1 MRLLALAFVTVMLGQ
16 SVGPYT
22 GHWTADFHG
31 TTYLRLTLSDKA
43 GAPQGALSIGK
54 SIQVDGQGNVD
65 RVTEAPSTLSPM
77 TDVRRSGNVLS
88 FSYYEDGGHDV
99 SKFELRLIDANTAE
113 LTLLIPEEERRQLAA
128 EGTSL
133 PKPFRLA
140 KSR

>member
-16 SVGPYT
+16 PLGPYS
-22 GHWTADFHG
+22 GDWAADLNG
-31 TTYLRLTLSDKA
+31 TTYLRLTLNDKA
-43 GAPQGALSIGK
+43 GAPQGAMSICK

-65 RVTEAPSTLSPM
+65 RVTEAPSTLRPM

-88 FSYYEDGGHDV
+88 FSYEKGGQDV
-99 SKFELRLIDANTAE
+99 SAFELRLIDTHTAE
-113 LTLLIPEEERRQLAA
+113 LTLLLPEEERQQLAV
-128 EGTSL
+128 EGIPL